1 MSNCV
6 CWQCC
11 ICKCVYFPAP
21 NGAYNLSAAKL
32 QPNFIGIA
40 GCFRDEQLPQILH
53 YWSNFNL
60 IRMESEKA

>member
-1 MSNCV
+1 MSV
-6 CWQCC
+6 GRV
-11 ICKCVYFPAP
+11 VYANVFISLLQMVLT
-21 NGAYNLSAAKL
+21 NLSAAKL

>member
-1 MSNCV
+1 MSV
-6 CWQCC
+6 GSV
-11 ICKCVYFPAP
+11 VYANVFISLLQMVLT
-21 NGAYNLSAAKL
+21 NLSAAKL

-60 IRMESEKA
+60 IRMESKKA